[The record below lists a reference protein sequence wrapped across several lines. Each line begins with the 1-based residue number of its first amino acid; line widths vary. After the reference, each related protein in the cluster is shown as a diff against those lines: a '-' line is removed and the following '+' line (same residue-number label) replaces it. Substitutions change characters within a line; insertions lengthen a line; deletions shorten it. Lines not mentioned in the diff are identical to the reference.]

1 MLSLKVIDDQTRQA
15 AQGELFHNDDTSVR
29 ILQMERPAG
38 DERTGVFTS
47 AVVSVMRDATH
58 PEGQSERR
66 MVLYF
71 SGREHAG
78 ENLTKVLKQ
87 RAEGLGPAILMSDAL
102 SRNVPQLK
110 PGVELLLANCLAH
123 YLDSRI
129 IQSE

>member
-1 MLSLKVIDDQTRQA
+1 KRRVGVPLPEATRREIADEAAELITPALGELPRQA
-15 AQGELFHNDDTSVR
+15 AQGEVFHNDDTGVR

-87 RAEGLGPAILMSDAL
+87 RAEGL
-102 SRNVPQLK
+102 
-110 PGVELLLANCLAH
+110 
-123 YLDSRI
+123 
-129 IQSE
+129 